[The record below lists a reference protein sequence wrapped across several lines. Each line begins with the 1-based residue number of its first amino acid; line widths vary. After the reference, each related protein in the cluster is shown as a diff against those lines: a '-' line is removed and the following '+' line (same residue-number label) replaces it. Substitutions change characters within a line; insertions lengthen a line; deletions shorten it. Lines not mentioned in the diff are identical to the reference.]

1 MKKRCFICFLIL
13 FLIFTIYL
21 PHTSAQDIRS
31 TVLEGHTNTVA
42 SVSFSPDGQTLASGS
57 WDDTIRLW
65 DVATGATIRTL
76 RGHTSDVYSVS
87 FSPDGQIIASGSQ
100 DDTIRLW
107 NASTGDTIYMLR
119 GHRNSVYSVAFSPDG
134 QIIASGSWDDTIR
147 LWDASTGDT
156 IRTLRG
162 HTSDVYSVAFS
173 PDGQIIASGSR
184 DDTIR
189 LWNTSTGATIRTLR
203 GHRDRVY
210 SVSFSPDGQIIASG
224 SQDDTI
230 RLWNT
235 STGATIRTLRGHR
248 NIIHSVAFSLDGQII
263 TSGSLDA
270 TIRLWDASTGDTINT
285 LTGHIYSV
293 YSVSFSP
300 DGQTLASGSRGY
312 TIRLWKLPA
321 KVSITPFPAESPA
334 IGEQL
339 SINVSIVG
347 AENIAGYQ
355 LTVGFDPT
363 ALRYVEAVN
372 GDYLSEGAFFVEPV
386 VSGNKVTLG
395 STSLGDVSSG
405 DGTLATVTFEVVDVK
420 ESNLTL
426 SDVILTDSDGEH
438 LANSAQNGSV
448 VEPAA
453 IPSSAVV
460 SITPSPVRSP
470 TIGKQ
475 LTFNVGITGAE
486 NITDYHFTWEF
497 DSTALEYISSSE
509 VYNLVDGVGSG
520 DGTLST
526 RTFKVLDVKPSTV
539 SLSGYFIGS
548 DGFRYIPT
556 FENAEVVV
564 PTSSAVVSITPS
576 SVLSPAV
583 GEQITFNVDIA
594 GGRNIANYRVVW
606 SVDGSALQ
614 YTSDSVGGYLAD
626 GVGSGD
632 GTLSTRTFKVLDVK
646 PSTVSISG
654 HLTGSDGIA
663 YIPTFESAEILEPI
677 FGDVN
682 RDGVVDI
689 SDLVLIGSSFG
700 QQVSAGSGNPAD
712 VNEDRIVNIVDLVK
726 VAGAISAGAAA
737 PTVLSRELE
746 GAPTRADVQE
756 WLTQAQQ
763 LNLTDATSQ
772 QGIYF
777 LKQLLAALTPKKT
790 SLLPNY
796 PNPFNPETWIPYQ
809 LAKPADVT
817 LTIYAVDGKLV
828 RKLEL
833 GHQPIGIYQ
842 HRSRAAY
849 WDGKNNVGESVAS
862 GVYFYTLTAGK
873 FTATRKMLIK
883 K

>member
-1 MKKRCFICFLIL
+1 MKKRCFIYFLIL
-13 FLIFTIYL
+13 FLVFTIYL
-21 PHTSAQDIRS
+21 PHTSAQDIQY
-31 TVLEGHTNTVA
+31 TILEGHRDAVSSVSFSPDGKTIASGSWDYTIRLWNASTGETIRTLTGHRGSVR
-42 SVSFSPDGQTLASGS
+42 SVSFSPDGQILASGSYDDTIRLWNASTGNTIRTLSGHRSTVLSVSFSPDGQILASGSSDDTIRLWNALTGDTIRTLSGHRDSVYSVSFSPDGQILTSGS

-65 DVATGATIRTL
+65 DVATGDPI
-76 RGHTSDVYSVS
+76 
-87 FSPDGQIIASGSQ
+87 
-100 DDTIRLW
+100 
-107 NASTGDTIYMLR
+107 N
-119 GHRNSVYSVAFSPDG
+119 
-134 QIIASGSWDDTIR
+134 
-147 LWDASTGDT
+147 
-156 IRTLRG
+156 
-162 HTSDVYSVAFS
+162 
-173 PDGQIIASGSR
+173 
-184 DDTIR
+184 
-189 LWNTSTGATIRTLR
+189 TLR
-203 GHRDRVY
+203 GHRDAVR
-210 SVSFSPDGQIIASG
+210 
-224 SQDDTI
+224 
-230 RLWNT
+230 
-235 STGATIRTLRGHR
+235 
-248 NIIHSVAFSLDGQII
+248 
-263 TSGSLDA
+263 
-270 TIRLWDASTGDTINT
+270 
-285 LTGHIYSV
+285 
-293 YSVSFSP
+293 SVSFSP
-300 DGQTLASGSRGY
+300 DGQTLASGSHED

-321 KVSITPFPAESPA
+321 KVSITPFPVESPA
-334 IGEQL
+334 IGEQI
-339 SINVSIVG
+339 SINVSIAGGENVG
-347 AENIAGYQ
+347 GYQ
-355 LTVGFDPT
+355 LTVGFDPA
-363 ALRYVEAVN
+363 ALRYVEAAS
-372 GDYLSEGAFFVEPV
+372 GDYLSEGAFFVPPV
-386 VSGNKVTLG
+386 VSRNKVTLG

-420 ESNLTL
+420 ESNLIL

-438 LANSAQNGSV
+438 LANSVKNGSV

-460 SITPSPVRSP
+460 SITPSSVLSP
-470 TIGKQ
+470 AIGGQ

-497 DSTALEYISSSE
+497 DRTALEYISSSE

-539 SLSGYFIGS
+539 SLSGYFIGT
-548 DGFRYIPT
+548 DGLRYIPT

-564 PTSSAVVSITPS
+564 LTSSAVVSITPS
-576 SVLSPAV
+576 SVLSSAI
-583 GEQITFNVDIA
+583 GEELTFNVDIK
-594 GGRNIANYRVVW
+594 GGQHIAEYYNFRLSYEY
-606 SVDGSALQ
+606 DKTALELIP
-614 YTSDSVGGYLAD
+614 GGIISTKAD
-626 GVGSGD
+626 GAA
-632 GTLSTRTFKVLDVK
+632 TLVILKFKVLAVK
-646 PSTVSISG
+646 PSTLSVSGYLIG
-654 HLTGSDGIA
+654 DDGNA

-689 SDLVLIGSSFG
+689 SDLVQIGSSFG
-700 QQVSAGSGNPAD
+700 QQVPAGSGNPAD

-737 PTVLSRELE
+737 PTVLSHGLE

-777 LKQLLAALTPKKT
+777 LKQLLAALTPEKT

-809 LAKPADVT
+809 LAKLADVT

-849 WDGKNNVGESVAS
+849 WDGKNSVGESVAS

-873 FTATRKMLIK
+873 FTATRKMLITK
-883 K
+883 